1 MFRYIIQLTST
12 IKFSPLLGLS
22 LPVLRKIGEWL
33 DTDPATIYF
42 QQLRSIGEFYFITHN
57 ISLFPFF
64 VSFIRVSRTG
74 RKERSKSGGGGRKSN
89 RCTRDRAR
97 KTSFRPNFR
106 DYYFYTWCTRSLQS
120 SWFDDLG
127 DASRGKRGR
136 NIFEGKCTVD
146 LRRHTN
152 HRSRRNPSTREPL
165 GIISKKS
172 PPSPVVPEIV
182 PNSTKHDFVYF
193 FLKKIPSRRPK
204 MASRK
209 EKNWRNNWR
218 WSASASISNNRGT
231 GHPPR

>member
-64 VSFIRVSRTG
+64 VYFIRVSRTG

-97 KTSFRPNFR
+97 KTSFRPNFC
-106 DYYFYTWCTRSLQS
+106 DYYFYMWCTRSLQS

-136 NIFEGKCTVD
+136 NIRGKV
-146 LRRHTN
+146 
-152 HRSRRNPSTREPL
+152 HRWFTPPHQPPLEEESVHPWTAWNNFQEISTKSCRPRDR
-165 GIISKKS
+165 SKFD
-172 PPSPVVPEIV
+172 VQ
-182 PNSTKHDFVYF
+182 NSTKHDFVYF

-204 MASRK
+204 MKR
-209 EKNWRNNWR
+209 EKLEE
-218 WSASASISNNRGT
+218 
-231 GHPPR
+231 